1 MVKIS
6 IQWYFK
12 STKTWLFCI
21 GLSDLVII
29 RYNGELLVFCQG
41 QNHAGM
47 VLNVRW
53 YERKLGEMH
62 QVHNL
67 ATLIVLFQT
76 LALLWE
82 KGGRHKMTPFIWKS
96 DTFLSN
102 GIPIIFPHTKSKK
115 QYYLLAHER
124 QAKCKRQALCVN
136 ICWSLSKC
144 KTQLWVSV

>member
-1 MVKIS
+1 MTFFV
-6 IQWYFK
+6 
-12 STKTWLFCI
+12 
-21 GLSDLVII
+21 LVYLIWVI
-29 RYNGELLVFCQG
+29 MRYNGELLVFCQG
-41 QNHAGM
+41 QNHAGL

-67 ATLIVLFQT
+67 ATLIVFFQT
-76 LALLWE
+76 LALFWE
-82 KGGRHKMTPFIWKS
+82 KVGRHKMTPFIWKS

-115 QYYLLAHER
+115 QYCLLAHER